1 MEPEAP
7 DRPTHRR
14 WLKSL
19 IVLLIGLAYLGGV
32 YFISPALREELRYTR
47 LRYEVPFVPGIAHDD
62 ERGIVDPRLVA
73 RARGVKRLR
82 ATAVLTGPNEDDRTE
97 ATLLFDGPER
107 VRIDLEGRAVRST
120 FIRKGGRWWEVLVE
134 PGKPRVGM
142 VISDH
147 EFFLGLYFP
156 HFSTSPTEV
165 PVFFPYL
172 WPDDFERFLRDQ
184 HIRAVGEKTF
194 QGRKCRVLRVQTY
207 RMTKAYDRQYLW
219 PSSRTDLWFRN
230 DTDILVKTELT
241 RSSALFGNLADGFGA
256 SRGADVVCVL
266 TSFEEDVEFEESVF
280 DPLALVREFSRLAEE
295 ATSLPEES
303 SPEGEGE
310 GDRVIEVEQEE
321 N

>member
-1 MEPEAP
+1 
-7 DRPTHRR
+7 
-14 WLKSL
+14 
-19 IVLLIGLAYLGGV
+19 
-32 YFISPALREELRYTR
+32 
-47 LRYEVPFVPGIAHDD
+47 
-62 ERGIVDPRLVA
+62 
-73 RARGVKRLR
+73 
-82 ATAVLTGPNEDDRTE
+82 
-97 ATLLFDGPER
+97 
-107 VRIDLEGRAVRST
+107 
-120 FIRKGGRWWEVLVE
+120 
-134 PGKPRVGM
+134 
-142 VISDH
+142 
-147 EFFLGLYFP
+147 
-156 HFSTSPTEV
+156 
-165 PVFFPYL
+165 
-172 WPDDFERFLRDQ
+172 
-184 HIRAVGEKTF
+184 
-194 QGRKCRVLRVQTY
+194 
-207 RMTKAYDRQYLW
+207 MTKAYDRQYLW